1 MILMKGLFG
10 LGKKSDKDEV
20 KQPNAAGK
28 WLVQYDKKGC
38 IGAGTCEAMNPER
51 WTVNETRK
59 AELKGS
65 VSSDGALFEL
75 NIDDSE
81 LEKMKA
87 AAEGCPKNVIHIINK
102 ETGEK
107 II

>member
-1 MILMKGLFG
+1 MKGLFG
-10 LGKKSDKDEV
+10 MGKKEQKEPKPAD
-20 KQPNAAGK
+20 GK

-38 IGAGTCEAMNPER
+38 IGAATCEAVYPER
-51 WTVNETRK
+51 WNVQGSGK

-65 VSSDGALFEL
+65 KSSDGITLFEL
-75 NIDDSE
+75 QIGQDEFD
-81 LEKMKA
+81 KMKA